1 MNPNPQFQI
10 FPKRGKLSQSLN
22 QGYANT
28 AETSDEEKVIKE
40 IKKLFAAGKR
50 RAIVIIAGA
59 IASSSGMVFFLSTR
73 PPIYQGKFQLLVEPV
88 TAAENKLLSVVSQTL
103 GITNPKTNDSL
114 DYESQIRVLRSP
126 RLMMPIIENLR
137 KKYSD
142 IDKNFADQITIER
155 IMKEDEGTKILEVSY
170 SEKNPDKVQFV
181 LDEISKAY
189 LKYSREDRHSYL
201 KQGLGFIE
209 NQIPQMQQQV
219 DTLGKRLQALRQ
231 QYNLVDPAIQDRYLS
246 EQANAIVQE
255 RVDIQMK
262 LAQSRAVYTMLQK
275 LYNEGN
281 YAAILSQN
289 NEAYNKLI
297 TQIHELDREIE
308 ATSTRFRE
316 ESKTMRV
323 LREQEKELR
332 ERSQKEALNI
342 LQKAK
347 SDVESLETRQQ
358 IVVDTENRLRQRV
371 SQLPAITREA
381 TQLQAK
387 LEVSNQTLNQLLAK
401 RDQLRIES
409 AQQEIPW
416 QLIAPPEI
424 PRDEQGK
431 PIKSKLKKKHLAL
444 IVVVGLVF
452 GLMLGFVIEVIN
464 NVFHTP
470 DEVEDET
477 KLPVIG
483 IIPFARQV
491 QKPLNKTARFAFL
504 TTAINRI
511 WPKKQR
517 HGDAPVLE
525 AFRSLYTNVRLLTP
539 DTVIHSLVV
548 GSATPGEGKTTVAV
562 YLAQTAASIGQ
573 RVLLVDAD
581 LRRPKVHVKLSL
593 PNEQG
598 LSDILTKDIGLND
611 AIRPMGDP
619 QSGIARVSPEENLF
633 VLTAGTIPKDP
644 IKLLSSEK
652 MRDLMEQF
660 QSFFDL
666 VIYDTPPLVGL
677 ADSNLL
683 AAHSDGIVL
692 VVGLQKTDRSMLIKA
707 LDGLSI
713 AGASVFG
720 VVANGI
726 KGYKP
731 KEYST
736 YYRR

>member
-1 MNPNPQFQI
+1 MNPNPQFQQI
-10 FPKRGKLSQSLN
+10 PPMRGKLSQSLN
-22 QGYANT
+22 KSYGNA
-28 AETSDEEKVIKE
+28 AETSDEEKVLKE
-40 IKKLFAAGKR
+40 IKRLFAAGKR
-50 RAIVIIAGA
+50 RAIAIVGGA
-59 IASSSGMVFFLSTR
+59 IAATGGIVFFLSTR
-73 PPIYQGKFQLLVEPV
+73 PPVYQGKFQLLVEPV

-103 GITNPKTNDSL
+103 GIINPKTNESL

-126 RLMMPIIENLR
+126 RLMMPIIDNLK
-137 KKYSD
+137 KKYPD
-142 IDKNFADQITIER
+142 IDQKIIEKITIER
-155 IMKEDEGTKILEVSY
+155 IMKEDEGTKILEISY
-170 SEKNPDKVQFV
+170 DDKNPEKVQFV
-181 LDEISKAY
+181 LDEVSKAY

-201 KQGLGFIE
+201 SQGLEFIE

-219 DTLGKRLQALRQ
+219 DTLGKRLQTLRQ
-231 QYNLVDPAIQDRYLS
+231 QYNLVDPTIQDRYLS

-255 RVDIQMK
+255 RVNIQMK
-262 LAQSRAVYTMLQK
+262 LAQGRNVYTMLEK

-281 YAAILSQN
+281 YAAILSQD

-308 ATSTRFRE
+308 STSARFRE

-323 LREQEKELR
+323 LREQERELR
-332 ERSQKEALNI
+332 ARSQKEALSI
-342 LQKAK
+342 LQKSK
-347 SDVESLETRQQ
+347 SEVESLLTRQQ
-358 IVVDTENRLRQRV
+358 IVVDAENRLRQRV

-381 TQLQAK
+381 TQLQGK

-401 RDQLRIES
+401 RDQLRIEA

-416 QLIAPPEI
+416 QLIAPPEL

-431 PIKSKLKKKHLAL
+431 PIKAKLSKKHLAL
-444 IVVVGLVF
+444 IIIVGLVF
-452 GLMLGFVIEVIN
+452 GLMLGFLIEIIN

-470 DEVEDET
+470 DEVESET

-483 IIPFARQV
+483 IIPFTRKMR
-491 QKPLNKTARFAFL
+491 KPIKKAGKFAFL
-504 TTAINRI
+504 TTAIKRWRKTEKN
-511 WPKKQR
+511 P
-517 HGDAPVLE
+517 DSPVLE

-548 GSATPGEGKTTVAV
+548 GSATPAEGKTTVAV
-562 YLAQTAASIGQ
+562 HLAQTAAAIGQ

-581 LRRPKVHVKLSL
+581 LRRPKVHVQLSL

-611 AIRPMGDP
+611 A
-619 QSGIARVSPEENLF
+619 IARVSPEENLF

>member
-1 MNPNPQFQI
+1 MNSNPQFQI
-10 FPKRGKLSQSLN
+10 SSKRNGKLSQSLN
-22 QGYANT
+22 QRYAN
-28 AETSDEEKVIKE
+28 AVENSDEEKVLKE
-40 IKKLFAAGKR
+40 IKKLVAAGQR

-59 IASSSGMVFFLSTR
+59 IASSSAMVFFLSTR

-103 GITNPKTNDSL
+103 GITNPKTNESL
-114 DYESQIRVLRSP
+114 DYESQIRVLKSP
-126 RLMMPIIENLR
+126 RLMMPIIDNI
-137 KKYSD
+137 KNKYPD
-142 IDKNFADQITIER
+142 VDKNFAEEVKIER
-155 IMKEDEGTKILEVSY
+155 IMKEDEGTKILEISY
-170 SEKNPDKVQFV
+170 SNKNPDRVQFV

-201 KQGLGFIE
+201 SQGLGFIE

-246 EQANAIVQE
+246 EQANAIVKE

-262 LAQSRAVYTMLQK
+262 LAQSRSVYTMLQQ

-281 YAAILSQN
+281 YAAVLSQD

-297 TQIHELDREIE
+297 AQIHELDKEIE
-308 ATSTRFRE
+308 ATSARFRE

-323 LREQEKELR
+323 LREQERELR

-347 SDVESLETRQQ
+347 SEVEALETRQQ
-358 IVVDTENRLRQRV
+358 IVVDAENRLRQRV

-381 TQLQAK
+381 NQLEAK
-387 LEVSNQTLNQLLAK
+387 LQVSNQTLNQLLAK
-401 RDQLRIES
+401 RDQLRIEA

-424 PRDEQGK
+424 PRDQNGK
-431 PIKSKLKKKHLAL
+431 PIKAKLSKKHLAL

-470 DEVEDET
+470 DEVEEET

-483 IIPFARQV
+483 IIPFARKV
-491 QKPLNKTARFAFL
+491 RKPINKVGRFAFL
-504 TTAINRI
+504 TAAIKRVL
-511 WPKKQR
+511 PKKEKQ
-517 HGDAPVLE
+517 GDSPVIE

-539 DTVIHSLVV
+539 DTVIRSLVV
-548 GSATPGEGKTTVAV
+548 GSATPAEGKTTVAV
-562 YLAQTAASIGQ
+562 YLAQTAAAIGQ

-581 LRRPKVHVKLSL
+581 LRRPKVHVQLSL

-611 AIRPMGDP
+611 AI
-619 QSGIARVSPEENLF
+619 ARVSPEENLF
-633 VLTAGTIPKDP
+633 VLTAGSIPKDP